1 MFSDFKERGISKL
14 VGLAGPNITDYLS
27 FVKSNG
33 IKQAEIYEKD
43 YVNLIHQM
51 KSFKP
56 PIETTVLYQD
66 VYHADVYQ
74 DVIYDLDFCCSIK
87 NAAPHIKKFKSNA
100 IITLALRKVG
110 LMFTLKKFCKLVSKV
125 KPVIKLNVEVNSNFK
140 KHILVLGKQSYTA
153 YQYHDTTSMVLI
165 KPNF

>member
-1 MFSDFKERGISKL
+1 
-14 VGLAGPNITDYLS
+14 
-27 FVKSNG
+27 
-33 IKQAEIYEKD
+33 
-43 YVNLIHQM
+43 M
-51 KSFKP
+51 KNFKP

-100 IITLALRKVG
+100 IVTLALRKVG
-110 LMFTLKKFCKLVSKV
+110 LMFTLKKFCKLISKV
-125 KPVIKLNVEVNSNFK
+125 KPIIKLNVEVNSNFK

-153 YQYHDTTSMVLI
+153 YQYYDTTSMVLI